1 MKSEVNP
8 RILTL
13 TVMILAAALIRL
25 LPHPPNFAP
34 IAAMA
39 LFGGAHFSN
48 KKLAFVIPLT
58 ALFLSDIVLGFHYL
72 VPAVYISFA
81 LIVLI
86 GLSVQVIKIKNL
98 FLASVSASVSFFFL
112 TNLAEWAFGV
122 MYPKT
127 AAGLAM
133 CFTAAIPFFHYTL
146 LGDLFF
152 VSVMFGAFE
161 LFRLRFPVLS
171 KA

>member
-1 MKSEVNP
+1 MKREVNP
-8 RILTL
+8 RMLTL
-13 TVMILAAALIRL
+13 TGMVLAAAVIRL

-39 LFGGAHFSN
+39 LFGGAYFTN
-48 KKLAFVIPLT
+48 KKLAFIIPLA
-58 ALFLSDIVLGFHYL
+58 ALFLSDMVIGFHYL
-72 VPAVYISFA
+72 VPAVYASFA
-81 LIVLI
+81 VIVLI
-86 GLSVQVIKIKNL
+86 GMTVKTMKVKNL
-98 FLASVSASVSFFFL
+98 FLASVSASVSFFIL
-112 TNLAEWAFGV
+112 TNMAEWLFGV

-127 AAGLAM
+127 LTGLAL
-133 CFTAAIPFFHYTL
+133 CFTAAVPFFHYTL

-161 LFRLRFPVLS
+161 LIRLKFPILS

>member
-1 MKSEVNP
+1 MKNEVNP

-13 TVMILAAALIRL
+13 SVMILAAAFIRL

-39 LFGGAHFSN
+39 LFGGTYFSN
-48 KKLAFVIPLT
+48 KKLAFIIPLA
-58 ALFLSDIVLGFHYL
+58 ALFISDAVIGFHYL
-72 VPAVYISFA
+72 IPAVYISFA

-86 GLSVQVIKIKNL
+86 GMSVKTIKTKNL
-98 FLASVSASVSFFFL
+98 FFASVSASVSFFIL
-112 TNLAEWAFGV
+112 TNLAEWTFGV

-133 CFTAAIPFFHYTL
+133 CFTAAVPFFHYTL
-146 LGDLFF
+146 IGDLFF

-161 LFRLRFPVLS
+161 LARLKFPVLS